1 MKKINFPLRVFVC
14 RRQPTRGKGPLAPE
28 KGLTAC
34 LTSFHFVRKLGHP
47 FIKKKNF
54 LEHPTLLVLGNM
66 AINKDKKR
74 TLELLGR
81 GMADVCLRTCAV
93 CQKQEQV
100 KKLAN
105 TLEVDTLWKE

>member
-1 MKKINFPLRVFVC
+1 
-14 RRQPTRGKGPLAPE
+14 
-28 KGLTAC
+28 
-34 LTSFHFVRKLGHP
+34 
-47 FIKKKNF
+47 
-54 LEHPTLLVLGNM
+54 M

>member
-47 FIKKKNF
+47 FIKKKKF
-54 LEHPTLLVLGNM
+54 LGASHIIGSGEYGH
-66 AINKDKKR
+66 
-74 TLELLGR
+74 
-81 GMADVCLRTCAV
+81 
-93 CQKQEQV
+93 KQR
-100 KKLAN
+100 
-105 TLEVDTLWKE
+105 